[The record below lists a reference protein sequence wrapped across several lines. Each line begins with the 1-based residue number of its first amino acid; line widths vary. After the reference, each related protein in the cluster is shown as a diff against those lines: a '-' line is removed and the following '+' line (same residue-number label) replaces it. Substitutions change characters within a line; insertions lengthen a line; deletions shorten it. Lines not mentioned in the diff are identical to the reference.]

1 MAKYNCSTIGK
12 YMMMMKEDIKEA
24 LQGRV
29 EGEAASKKECD
40 KLILDSFDEAV
51 FQLQEALVASRT
63 LERVAHNHGALPNNE
78 TFQEYMKVYGEER
91 LKYNDY
97 KYEGEEN
104 DD

>member
-12 YMMMMKEDIKEA
+12 YMMMIKEDVKDA

-29 EGEAASKKECD
+29 EGETASKEECD

-51 FQLQEALVASRT
+51 FQLQEALVAGRT
-63 LERVAHNHGALPNNE
+63 LERVAHNHGVLPNNE

>member
-12 YMMMMKEDIKEA
+12 YMMMIKEDIKEA

-29 EGEAASKKECD
+29 EGEAASKEECD

-51 FQLQEALVASRT
+51 FQLQEALVAGRT
-63 LERVAHNHGALPNNE
+63 LERVAHNHGVLPNNE
-78 TFQEYMKVYGEER
+78 TFQEYIKVYGEER

-97 KYEGEEN
+97 EYEGEEN

>member
-1 MAKYNCSTIGK
+1 MAKYSCSTMGK
-12 YMMMMKEDIKEA
+12 YMMMLKEDIKEA
-24 LQGRV
+24 LKGRV
-29 EGEAASKKECD
+29 EGEAASKEECD

-51 FQLQEALVASRT
+51 YQIQEALAVSRT
-63 LERVAHNHGALPNNE
+63 LERVAHNHGVLPNNE
-78 TFQEYMKVYGEER
+78 MFQEYIKVYEEER